1 MKIRNINIENDEL
14 VVIKIEGDS
23 VLKCLRKDD
32 DNKLY
37 VCNILTPTHSM
48 ELVNEILLTKDK

>member
-1 MKIRNINIENDEL
+1 MRIRNINVENDEL
-14 VVIKIEGDS
+14 IVIKIEGDS

-48 ELVNEILLTKDK
+48 QLVNEILLAKDK